1 MALIDYGPSNSHL
14 ELRRGYPYN
23 HIMPDLNG
31 RRYNNYLMAARLADV
46 AGKPAPVLRERA
58 ADLKT
63 LFKQQLWNTDQ
74 QWFEFITPKGRDL
87 RWSNQ
92 MFKLFASGVLDAEAD
107 RGLLSHL
114 NEREFLSQYGLH
126 SLSKLDIAYDPVDI
140 DNGGPGSCTSF
151 PPQIA
156 ERLYKA
162 GHAAAAEDMISRLLW
177 WGERLPYW
185 GDSIVADQM
194 DYRKDTPLQCAFDS
208 VAVAQCVIFGLFGI
222 EAQFDGS
229 IADLSAPPSTRF
241 TCRPSSCEASRCDLR
256 CHRGG
261 GPF

>member
-31 RRYNNYLMAARLADV
+31 RRYANYLMAARLADV
-46 AGKPAPVLRERA
+46 AGKPAPMLRERA

-63 LFKQQLWNTDQ
+63 LFKQQLWNKDQ

-92 MFKLFASGVLDAEAD
+92 MFKLFGSGVLDAEAD
-107 RGLLSHL
+107 KGLLSHL
-114 NEREFLSQYGLH
+114 NEREFLSRYGLH
-126 SLSKLDIAYDPVDI
+126 SLSKLDVAYDPVDI

-162 GHAAAAEDMISRLLW
+162 GHAAAAEDSDQPSALVGRALALL
-177 WGERLPYW
+177 GRFDRGRPDRLPE
-185 GDSIVADQM
+185 GH
-194 DYRKDTPLQCAFDS
+194 
-208 VAVAQCVIFGLFGI
+208 AVTVHLRQRGRRAVRDLRPIWNRGPVRRQYCDLPAPAQVCF
-222 EAQFDGS
+222 A
-229 IADLSAPPSTRF
+229 
-241 TCRPSSCEASRCDLR
+241 CRAARGKTSRCHL
-256 CHRGG
+256 
-261 GPF
+261 